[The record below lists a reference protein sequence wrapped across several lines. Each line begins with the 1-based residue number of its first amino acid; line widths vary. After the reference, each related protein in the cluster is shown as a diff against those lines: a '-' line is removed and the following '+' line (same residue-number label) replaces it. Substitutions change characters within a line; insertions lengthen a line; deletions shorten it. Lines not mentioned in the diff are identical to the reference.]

1 MKEKAKKVA
10 QHALNIASP
19 IASTLSLLN
28 PIFLAI
34 PIVSSVA
41 NELFSYF
48 DSKSVEHRLNCLQNE
63 IEKESIPLEEFAA
76 KVSEL
81 DEHGQYVVRNAV
93 KHVCLSAQPEVVDTI
108 NRAIIDLIMREPYG
122 LPEHVCEI
130 LQQCNAD
137 DIMLL
142 KYIKYFQSNGEKST
156 YQEKLKAV
164 QQDVTIKGGWRDRSY
179 FYGENNTIFW
189 EDFVKIFPI
198 RDTITDMGI
207 FLNRKFVKKGEAGES
222 NSEIIEFAFLA
233 KSIIKMQSLSVERGS
248 TFGTDFLDCPKSR
261 PLFYP
266 QSLAIQ
272 GFCRDK
278 LSVRIW
284 TLKFKQLKIVA
295 EAAKNRRSEP
305 RFPETE
311 LLLCPKKC
319 VLILLWRFK
328 VQSGM
333 WAFLIIES
341 DVFVNLLSQFSL
353 RAVSTAVKLLLLK
366 HGKERFHHGVV
377 VRRSCLGKRLR
388 DL

>member
-1 MKEKAKKVA
+1 
-10 QHALNIASP
+10 
-19 IASTLSLLN
+19 
-28 PIFLAI
+28 
-34 PIVSSVA
+34 
-41 NELFSYF
+41 
-48 DSKSVEHRLNCLQNE
+48 
-63 IEKESIPLEEFAA
+63 
-76 KVSEL
+76 
-81 DEHGQYVVRNAV
+81 
-93 KHVCLSAQPEVVDTI
+93 
-108 NRAIIDLIMREPYG
+108 
-122 LPEHVCEI
+122 
-130 LQQCNAD
+130 
-137 DIMLL
+137 ML
-142 KYIKYFQSNGEKST
+142 K
-156 YQEKLKAV
+156 
-164 QQDVTIKGGWRDRSY
+164 D
-179 FYGENNTIFW
+179 
-189 EDFVKIFPI
+189 
-198 RDTITDMGI
+198 
-207 FLNRKFVKKGEAGES
+207 
-222 NSEIIEFAFLA
+222 
-233 KSIIKMQSLSVERGS
+233 ERGS

-284 TLKFKQLKIVA
+284 TLKSKQLKMTA
-295 EAAKNRRSEP
+295 EAAENPEFEP
-305 RFPETE
+305 LFPETE